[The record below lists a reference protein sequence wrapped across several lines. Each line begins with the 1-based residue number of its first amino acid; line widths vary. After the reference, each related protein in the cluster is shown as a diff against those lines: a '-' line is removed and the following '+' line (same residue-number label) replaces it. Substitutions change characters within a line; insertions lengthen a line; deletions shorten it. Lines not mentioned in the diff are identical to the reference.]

1 MIYCGSGSKKLSG
14 TFRPGSVPIGR
25 SGTGNFGMG
34 RISAMGTLRRH
45 RITISPRSTLS
56 RYCERWAVPSSAL
69 RRTSPT
75 ASESIVRGADSAA
88 RYRRRK
94 TTRTVPPRRR
104 RTPLFPAPDS
114 AARRTGAPD
123 EDPTQPSRA
132 ELMRERSLHQL
143 TPPSL
148 QPSPPPPPDPP
159 PIRMHRRLAFLVLPL
174 PIP

>member
-1 MIYCGSGSKKLSG
+1 MSRRWAFVCPHYLLALIMVKLLDSQSDHLQIPVTLAG
-14 TFRPGSVPIGR
+14 PDLGNGHVRRHSTSQRMVELSARDGPFRVQPFEGLTNSIRKYRPG
-25 SGTGNFGMG
+25 
-34 RISAMGTLRRH
+34 RR
-45 RITISPRSTLS
+45 L
-56 RYCERWAVPSSAL
+56 
-69 RRTSPT
+69 
-75 ASESIVRGADSAA
+75 GA

-114 AARRTGAPD
+114 AARRRGAPD